1 MVDILYLYLIG
12 FIIFYNWVFNE
23 AYNYTNQ
30 QITNDQKIS
39 CSPPSHAIVTGL
51 MIASLPA
58 QDAAI
63 RAQRG
68 AAVGVPQTFE
78 GPQRHRGQSLK
89 EQRAQGGRGKYP
101 RRIVGEGVDF

>member
-1 MVDILYLYLIG
+1 MFTPIPSAMV
-12 FIIFYNWVFNE
+12 
-23 AYNYTNQ
+23 TR
-30 QITNDQKIS
+30 
-39 CSPPSHAIVTGL
+39 L

-78 GPQRHRGQSLK
+78 GPQRDRGQSLS
-89 EQRAQGGRGKYP
+89 P
-101 RRIVGEGVDF
+101 RWIFGDFGVDF